1 MIFHPSTKKV
11 SRYLDGLLSEATTR
25 SFEAH
30 LAGCAACRRKVEV
43 LRSAARLCCPS
54 KQRLE
59 AVSQNVMTRVGQVD
73 FGELSRVG
81 NLSSAGQVDSPSDVG
96 QVGNLSIEK
105 PRWNT
110 TAPILAEVRLVEGT
124 VFIRNAANEEPV
136 EAFPGCALRQGDRLE
151 PIGGSSV
158 AVEGENGVACLVTE
172 TADVSSLLQ
181 GAAQASR
188 GGAGT
193 LWAAIRKQLQACRAW
208 EAAVGVAAVAVL
220 CVIMFN
226 PFSSETRRIRII
238 GGVDQ
243 WPVVSYEPSPI
254 AWADLVGRTLYVKK
268 TPKSRGGGSYPTSVI
283 VGDAKAP
290 GMHVQTFDLKPR
302 DVLRA
307 NPEQVEAF
315 GRDVKEVLETM
326 LYHKTGV
333 SAAQK
338 EGRRMWYDPTTQ
350 KITIADSKENIAK
363 VAEFL
368 NAVPQLE
375 PTDRYH
381 IAGDL
386 AAQMEVPATPNSP
399 AITPKTASGDSQ
411 TEKRL
416 VIYTAQFSI
425 LVGSV
430 ADSMKDLLQKIEKWN
445 GYVQTA
451 DLQRVTFRVPAA
463 NFNRVVEEIS
473 QLGVVTNKQVQAQD
487 VTRQY
492 MDLQLRIE
500 VAETSRKR
508 LLALL
513 EEADKTEDLL
523 KIENEIRRLT
533 EEIERLKGELRT
545 VADQVVYSTIA
556 VDLTAKAAE
565 AKPARPRG
573 GRSYFAWINQ
583 IGAEHVIRTF

>member
-11 SRYLDGLLSEATTR
+11 SRYLDGVLSEATTR

-30 LAGCAACRRKVEV
+30 LAKCPACRRKVEV
-43 LRSAARLCCPS
+43 LRSAARVCCPP

-59 AVSQNVMTRVGQVD
+59 AVSQNVMARVGQAD
-73 FGELSRVG
+73 SLSY
-81 NLSSAGQVDSPSDVG
+81 
-96 QVGNLSIEK
+96 EK
-105 PRWNT
+105 RWNT
-110 TAPILAEVRLVEGT
+110 DAPILAEIRSVEGT
-124 VFIRNAANEEPV
+124 VFIRNAANEKSI

-151 PIGGSSV
+151 PVGGGSV

-172 TADVSSLLQ
+172 TADVSSLYQ

-188 GGAGT
+188 GGAGIS
-193 LWAAIRKQLQACRAW
+193 WAAIRKQLGARSVLASS
-208 EAAVGVAAVAVL
+208 AVALTVVAVAVI
-220 CVIMFN
+220 VVFD
-226 PFSSETRRIRII
+226 PFIREQWNYQAAYLPNQRHTPEMALPSNGTVS
-238 GGVDQ
+238 GG
-243 WPVVSYEPSPI
+243 
-254 AWADLVGRTLYVKK
+254 
-268 TPKSRGGGSYPTSVI
+268 
-283 VGDAKAP
+283 
-290 GMHVQTFDLKPR
+290 
-302 DVLRA
+302 
-307 NPEQVEAF
+307 
-315 GRDVKEVLETM
+315 LEM
-326 LYHKTGV
+326 
-333 SAAQK
+333 
-338 EGRRMWYDPTTQ
+338 MYDPTNGTVSGGDIWRVKDGGAPRLAPIISCIPDIIISDADQ
-350 KITIADSKENIAK
+350 KSADRNLFIFENA
-363 VAEFL
+363 L
-368 NAVPQLE
+368 NLDELVRDDTAASLLKWSFVE
-375 PTDRYH
+375 PTPRGGVGWLLGSTV
-381 IAGDL
+381 AVSESTTKASPST
-386 AAQMEVPATPNSP
+386 AASKSP
-399 AITPKTASGDSQ
+399 APTPKTAPSAST

-463 NFNRVVEEIS
+463 NFNRVVEEVS